1 MADERKSSAA
11 RIIRNGVLDENPTFR
26 LALGMCPTL
35 AVTTAAINGLG
46 MGAATTFVL
55 AMSNLFISLL
65 RKQIPENIR
74 IPAFVVIIA
83 SFTTIVQMLIKAF
96 VPALDAA
103 LGIFIPL
110 IVVNCIVFAR
120 AEAFAF
126 KNTAK
131 DSTLDGLGMGI
142 GFTCALTILSS
153 VREAFGSGTWFGIRI
168 MPEGFQPMAIL
179 TQPPG
184 GFLTLGIVL
193 ALFNAFEKR
202 YLRKPSAIG
211 KGAGR
216 RAA

>member
-1 MADERKSSAA
+1 MADKPRKPAA
-11 RIIRNGVLDENPTFR
+11 LIIRNGILDENPTFR
-26 LALGMCPTL
+26 LVLGMCPTL
-35 AVTTAAINGLG
+35 AVTTAASNGLG

-65 RKQIPENIR
+65 RKQIPDNIR
-74 IPAFVVIIA
+74 IPSFVVVIA
-83 SFTTIVQMLIKAF
+83 AFTTIVQLLIKAF
-96 VPALDAA
+96 APALDAA

-126 KNTAK
+126 KNTPR
-131 DSTLDGLGMGI
+131 DSALDGLGMGV

-153 VREAFGSGTWFGIRI
+153 VREILGSGTWFGVHV
-168 MPEGFQPMAIL
+168 MPAGFQPMSIL

-193 ALFNAFEKR
+193 ALFNLVEKR
-202 YLRKPSAIG
+202 YLRKLTAP
-211 KGAGR
+211 KVDAGHHTL
-216 RAA
+216 

>member
-1 MADERKSSAA
+1 MAEKKSAA
-11 RIIRNGVLDENPTFR
+11 LIIRNGILDENPTFR

-35 AVTTAAINGLG
+35 AVTTAAMNGLG

-65 RKQIPENIR
+65 RKQIPDNIR
-74 IPAFVVIIA
+74 IPAFVVVIA
-83 SFTTIVQMLIKAF
+83 SFSTIVHLLIKAF
-96 VPALDAA
+96 APALDNA

-126 KNTAK
+126 KNTAF
-131 DSTLDGLGMGI
+131 DSVLDGLGMGA
-142 GFTCALTILSS
+142 GFTCALVILSS
-153 VREAFGSGTWFGIRI
+153 VREILGAGTWFGIHI
-168 MPEGFQPMAIL
+168 MPAGFQPMTIL

-193 ALFNAFEKR
+193 ALFNIVEKR
-202 YLRKPSAIG
+202 YLRKLTSPSDETGCHTA
-211 KGAGR
+211 
-216 RAA
+216 